1 MTGEPLPAFRDD
13 LELTLAECWRLLQEG
28 ATSRHSAFH
37 VPTVATLDEHGLP
50 ELRTMVLRAAEPER
64 RLLRFHTDRRSA
76 KIAQVA
82 RRPSGAIHIYDKP
95 SGIQLRLAASLSI
108 EMDGDEVEAAWAA
121 SRSFSRICYRV
132 TEAPGREVEHPDA
145 VAFDH
150 DAADEGRGQFCIL
163 LARVHRIE
171 WLHLAHAG
179 HRRAVFELNDEDAAV
194 AEWTGRWLVP

>member
-13 LELTLAECWRLLQEG
+13 LKLTLAECWRLLQEG
-28 ATSRHSAFH
+28 AASRHSAFH
-37 VPTVATLDEHGLP
+37 VPTVATLDEQGLP

-82 RRPSGAIHIYDKP
+82 RSPSGAIHIYDKP

-108 EMDGDEVEAAWAA
+108 EMEGDEVNAAWAA

-132 TEAPGREVEHPDA
+132 TAAPGAEVEHPED

-150 DAADEGRGQFCIL
+150 GAADEGRSQFCIL
-163 LARVHRIE
+163 LARIHRIE

-179 HRRAVFELNDEDAAV
+179 YRRAIFEVDDKDAGKP
-194 AEWTGRWLVP
+194 EWKGRWLVP

>member
-28 ATSRHSAFH
+28 AASRHSVFH
-37 VPTVATLDEHGLP
+37 VPTVATLDERGLP

-64 RLLRFHTDRRSA
+64 QLLRFHTDRRSA

-82 RRPSGAIHIYDKP
+82 SCPSGAIHIYDKP
-95 SGIQLRLAASLSI
+95 TGIQLRLAASLSI
-108 EMDGDEVEAAWAA
+108 EMEGDEVEAAWAA

-132 TEAPGREVEHPDA
+132 TEAPGREVEHPEA

-150 DAADEGRGQFCIL
+150 GAADGGRSRFCIL
-163 LARVHRIE
+163 LARIHRIE

-179 HRRAVFELNDEDAAV
+179 HRRAVFELIEKNAAKP
-194 AEWTGRWLVP
+194 EWTGRWLVP

>member
-1 MTGEPLPAFRDD
+1 MTGEQLPAFRDD

-50 ELRTMVLRAAEPER
+50 DLRTMVLRAAEPER

-82 RRPSGAIHIYDKP
+82 RCPSGAIHIYDKP
-95 SGIQLRLAASLSI
+95 SGIQLRLAADLSI

-150 DAADEGRGQFCIL
+150 GAADEGRGQFCIL
-163 LARVHRIE
+163 LARIHRIE